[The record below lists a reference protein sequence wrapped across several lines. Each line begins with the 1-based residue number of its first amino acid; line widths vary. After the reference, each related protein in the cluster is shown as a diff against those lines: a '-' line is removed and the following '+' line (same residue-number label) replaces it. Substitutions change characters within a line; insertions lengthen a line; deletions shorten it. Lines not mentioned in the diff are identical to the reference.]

1 MRNEVKLVDW
11 YLPGQLMGKELKK
24 AFKRGESEAL
34 GTYVPSQPT
43 IRVRDSIYQRKIEE
57 YMN

>member
-1 MRNEVKLVDW
+1 
-11 YLPGQLMGKELKK
+11 MGKELKK
-24 AFKRGESEAL
+24 AFKPGESEAL

-43 IRVRDSIYQRKIEE
+43 IRIRDSIYQRKIEE